1 MRICI
6 PTENDNGLQSI
17 VCGHFG
23 SAPYFII
30 YDTENKNIEVI
41 NNRNEHHQHGQC
53 NLLSS
58 FTRTPIDMLVTGGIG
73 MRALEQLNA
82 GGIRAYRTTT
92 EKTVSDVIARQ
103 AENSLPEITLDNACL
118 HHHGCS

>member
-17 VCGHFG
+17 VYGHFG
-23 SAPYFII
+23 SAPYFVI

-53 NLLSS
+53 NPLSS
-58 FTRTPIDMLVTGGIG
+58 FTRTLIDMLVTGGIG

-103 AENSLPEITLDNACL
+103 AENSLPEITLDNACS
-118 HHHGCS
+118 HHHGC